1 MTDIKSSADIRQEY
15 SNLSYDDQLY
25 MNWIMDAIEAAKKV
39 KLLNQLMRMTGYIP
53 QGAELITETLKGEG
67 A

>member
-53 QGAELITETLKGEG
+53 KGAEALLREDIK